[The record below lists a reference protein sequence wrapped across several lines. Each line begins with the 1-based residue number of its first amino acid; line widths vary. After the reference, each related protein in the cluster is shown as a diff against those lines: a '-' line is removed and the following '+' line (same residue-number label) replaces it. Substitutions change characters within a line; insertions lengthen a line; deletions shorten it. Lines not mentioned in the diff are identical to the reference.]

1 MKLDARKLN
10 VFVHMRKSYEELPDD
25 NKAIIEKYKI
35 SQDGFDHTGQS
46 YECPSDQY
54 FRDFKLLD

>member
-1 MKLDARKLN
+1 
-10 VFVHMRKSYEELPDD
+10 MRKSYEELPDD